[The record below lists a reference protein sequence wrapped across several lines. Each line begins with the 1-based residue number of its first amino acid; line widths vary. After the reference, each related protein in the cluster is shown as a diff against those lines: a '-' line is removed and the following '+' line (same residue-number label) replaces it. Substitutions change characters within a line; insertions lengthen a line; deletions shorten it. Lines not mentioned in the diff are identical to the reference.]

1 VTISTKDNDKK
12 NITIKRSFLVVLLL
26 AAVSFGAFIGRGT
39 GMLGSV
45 YENSSEELSADSG
58 GEFKFIRPMRRLRPR
73 DGARPP
79 RELKPFRYKVD
90 ALIQS
95 KLSAGEA
102 SMVSVFF
109 RDLKSGHWFGIRE
122 QESFSPESL
131 LKLPL
136 MVAYFKWADSDPR
149 VLRRKILYTGSGEEI
164 SLQSTKAVKPL
175 EKGRSYTV
183 DDLILRMIAY
193 DDTDAHALLM
203 ANLPPG
209 YFDRVFKDI
218 YSNYDP
224 AKKDD
229 AVTFSA
235 YASFFRVLYNA
246 SYLSPE
252 MSEKALRYLS
262 RSALRDGIVS
272 GIPSNIDCAVK
283 SGERA
288 MPADAG
294 RGIEGDMKQLHEF
307 GIIYYPGR
315 PYLMGVMAR
324 GEDRGK
330 LTNVIR
336 DVTMLI
342 YEEIDRQSRWQG

>member
-1 VTISTKDNDKK
+1 MSAKDTDKK
-12 NITIKRSFLVVLLL
+12 NITITRSFLVVLLL

-39 GMLGSV
+39 GMLSGI
-45 YENSSEELSADSG
+45 YENSSEELSTDSG
-58 GEFKFIRPMRRLRPR
+58 GEFRFIRPVRGLRSP
-73 DGARPP
+73 DSARAS

-90 ALIQS
+90 ALIQG

-102 SMVSVFF
+102 STVSVFF

-122 QESFSPESL
+122 QEAFSPESL

-136 MVAYFKWADSDPR
+136 MVAYFKWAESNPR
-149 VLRRKILYTGSGEEI
+149 VLRRKILYAGSEDEI
-164 SLQSTKAVKPL
+164 GLQRTKASKL
-175 EKGRSYTV
+175 FEKGKSYTV

-193 DDTDAHALLM
+193 DDADAHALLM
-203 ANLPPG
+203 TNLPPG
-209 YFDRVFKDI
+209 YLDRVFKDI
-218 YSNYDP
+218 YANYDP

-235 YASFFRVLYNA
+235 YASFFSVLYNA
-246 SYLSPE
+246 SYLSNE

-262 RSALRDGIVS
+262 RSAFRDGIVA
-272 GIPSNIDCAVK
+272 GIPPNVDCAIK

-288 MPADAG
+288 MQADAG
-294 RGIEGDMKQLHEF
+294 GGIEKQIKQLHEF

-315 PYLMGVMAR
+315 PYLIGVMAR
-324 GEDRGK
+324 GEDSGK

-336 DVTMLI
+336 DVTTMI

>member
-1 VTISTKDNDKK
+1 MMSAKDTDKK
-12 NITIKRSFLVVLLL
+12 NITIKRSFLIVLLL

-39 GMLGSV
+39 GMLGGI
-45 YENSSEELSADSG
+45 YENSDEERSADPG
-58 GEFKFIRPMRRLRPR
+58 GEFRFIRPVRGHRPP
-73 DGARPP
+73 DIARAP

-95 KLSAGEA
+95 KLRIGDA
-102 SMVSVFF
+102 STVSVFF
-109 RDLKSGHWFGIRE
+109 QDLKSGHRFGIRE
-122 QESFSPESL
+122 QEPFSPESL

-136 MVAYFKWADSDPR
+136 MVAYFKWAESYPHI
-149 VLRRKILYTGSGEEI
+149 LKHKIPYAGSKEE
-164 SLQSTKAVKPL
+164 SGLQSTKVTRPL

-193 DDTDAHALLM
+193 DDVDAHALLM

-209 YFDRVFKDI
+209 YLDQVFKDI
-218 YSNYDP
+218 YANYDP

-246 SYLSPE
+246 SYLSNE

-262 RSALRDGIVS
+262 RSAFRDGIVA
-272 GIPSNIDCAVK
+272 GIPPNVDCAIK

-288 MPADAG
+288 MQDDAG
-294 RGIEGDMKQLHEF
+294 RGIEKEMKQLHEF

-315 PYLMGVMAR
+315 AYLMGIMAR
-324 GEDRGK
+324 GEDSGK

-336 DVTMLI
+336 DVTTLI